1 MYEREADFGYPQLHQ
16 LSVNRLQS
24 SQAAAAAAAAA
35 AATRQQ
41 QQPNNMVIAQQQPPD
56 YPHQHANISF
66 PITPDVKLKKLA
78 FYDTLATLMK
88 PTTLIP
94 ANNQRIQEKT
104 FNFHLNLEQAT
115 NIAMHRDIRN
125 PQKVEHIIQVQLRFC
140 VLDITAEQEDC
151 FPPNVIVKLN
161 NKQCPLP
168 NPIPT
173 NKPGLEPKRPPRP
186 VNITQNVKLSP
197 TVTNHLQ
204 INWCM
209 EFNKTF
215 VVAVYLVRK
224 LTSSQLLQR
233 LAERAKSDP
242 HTAEQTRELS
252 KFIIFSIFY
261 PKNILSKTLKK

>member
-1 MYEREADFGYPQLHQ
+1 MYEREADFVYPQLHQ
-16 LSVNRLQS
+16 LSVNRLQQPS
-24 SQAAAAAAAAA
+24 AVA
-35 AATRQQ
+35 R
-41 QQPNNMVIAQQQPPD
+41 PNNMVQLAQPPD
-56 YPHQHANISF
+56 YPHQPQSTMSF
-66 PITPDVKLKKLA
+66 PVTADVKLKKLA

-94 ANNQRIQEKT
+94 NNNQRTQEKT
-104 FNFHLNLEQAT
+104 FNFHLNLEHAT
-115 NIAMHRDIRN
+115 NIAMNRDIRN
-125 PQKVEHIIQVQLRFC
+125 PQKIEHIIQVQLRFC

-197 TVTNHLQ
+197 TVTNQLQ

-224 LTSSQLLQR
+224 LTSNQLLQR
-233 LAERAKSDP
+233 LGERAQRDP
-242 HTAEQTRELS
+242 QTAEQTRELS
-252 KFIIFSIFY
+252 KYDFAVPF
-261 PKNILSKTLKK
+261 